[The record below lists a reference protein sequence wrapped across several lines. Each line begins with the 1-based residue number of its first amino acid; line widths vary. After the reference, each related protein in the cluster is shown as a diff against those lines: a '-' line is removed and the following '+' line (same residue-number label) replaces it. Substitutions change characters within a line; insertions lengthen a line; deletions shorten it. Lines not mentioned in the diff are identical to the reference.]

1 MIDRVKKRKHNFFNI
16 VKNRLGDM
24 YSLALSFQPHTS
36 QLYKYEPNFSFTRFS
51 VFEKQ
56 PKGGRLSC

>member
-1 MIDRVKKRKHNFFNI
+1 MINRKEEKNDVLNI
-16 VKNRLGDM
+16 VRNELGKFAV
-24 YSLALSFQPHTS
+24 LLSFQPHTS
-36 QLYKYEPNFSFTRFS
+36 QLYKYEAGFSFTRFS